1 VEAVVLHAVLKGDA
15 MKWRKIDEARM
26 LAKVLS
32 REYRRPKR
40 DDKVID
46 DLIDQIKTLVP
57 EDQGALIKTKRGWRV
72 KLWSGSPRDRKPE
85 QPAKNGRTRRKAA

>member
-1 VEAVVLHAVLKGDA
+1 MELQTLEGEA

-40 DDKVID
+40 DNNVID
-46 DLIDQIKTLVP
+46 DLIDQIKVLVP
-57 EDQGALIKTKRGWRV
+57 EDKGALVKTKRGWRV
-72 KLWSGSPRDRKPE
+72 KLYSGSPRDRKPE
-85 QPAKNGRTRRKAA
+85 QRTKNGRREREAA

>member
-1 VEAVVLHAVLKGDA
+1 

-40 DDKVID
+40 DDARID
-46 DLIDQIKTLVP
+46 DLIDQIKALVP
-57 EDQGALIKTKRGWRV
+57 EDQGALVKTKRGWRV
-72 KLWSGSPRDRKPE
+72 KLYSGSPRDRRAE
-85 QPAKNGRTRRKAA
+85 QPIKNGRSRKAA

>member
-1 VEAVVLHAVLKGDA
+1 MEAVVLHAVLKGDA

-40 DDKVID
+40 DESRIE
-46 DLIDQIKTLVP
+46 DLIDQIKVLVP

-72 KLWSGSPRDRKPE
+72 KLWSGSSRDRKPA
-85 QPAKNGRTRRKAA
+85 QPTKNGRSRKAA

>member
-1 VEAVVLHAVLKGDA
+1 
-15 MKWRKIDEARM
+15 MTRWRNIDEARM

-40 DDKVID
+40 DNNVID

-57 EDQGALIKTKRGWRV
+57 EDQGALVKTKRGWRV
-72 KLWSGSPRDRKPE
+72 KLYSGSPRDRRPE
-85 QPAKNGRTRRKAA
+85 QVSAKNGRTRRKAA